1 MRSPGQDY
9 LWTSHLLVLLDGDEV
24 GECLEWVNGSS
35 LHSEDRAAAV
45 LYELVYNGFGIIILS
60 VFQTGK
66 ATNTD
71 KVAEAT
77 HHRDSLQQV
86 LALVAIHDNATL
98 CLQFPCTC
106 VHVEYDNIHAQVHRS
121 LLCTQSGT
129 ETVIEEYHQQGSVL
143 A

>member
-1 MRSPGQDY
+1 M
-9 LWTSHLLVLLDGDEV
+9 LLDGDEV
-24 GECLEWVNGSS
+24 GECLERVNGSC
-35 LHSEDRAAAV
+35 LHGEDWATAV
-45 LYELVYNGFGIIILS
+45 LHKLVDDGLGIIVVT

-98 CLQFPCTC
+98 CLQFPGTGI
-106 VHVEYDNIHAQVHRS
+106 HIEHDYIHAQVHRS
-121 LLCTQSGT
+121 LLCT
-129 ETVIEEYHQQGSVL
+129 
-143 A
+143 